1 MNREQAMDIL
11 HEYVKT
17 DSLMK
22 HLLAVEAAMR
32 AYARRFKEDEEM
44 WGISGLLH
52 DFDWEICP
60 SPEDHP
66 AYGANILKQRGTPE
80 EVVRAVLSHGDHTG
94 IKRETRMEKALYAVD
109 ELSGFIRAVTLVRP
123 SKSLEDV
130 QIRSVKKKMRDKAFA
145 REIRREDITRGAQEM
160 GVDLDEHIEFVIQA
174 LKPVAGELGLNPGSP
189 EGR

>member
-160 GVDLDEHIEFVIQA
+160 GVDLDEHIAFVIQA

>member
-32 AYARRFKEDEEM
+32 AYARKFNEDEEM

-52 DFDWEICP
+52 DFDWEVCP

-66 AYGANILKQRGTPE
+66 AYGANILKRRGTPE

-94 IKRETRMEKALYAVD
+94 IKRETLMEKTLFAVD
-109 ELSGFIRAVTLVRP
+109 ELSGFVRAVTLVRP
-123 SKSLEDV
+123 SKSLDDL
-130 QIRSVKKKMRDKAFA
+130 QPRSVKKKMRDKAFA
-145 REIRREDITRGAQEM
+145 REIRREDITSGAQDM
-160 GVDLDEHIEFVIQA
+160 GVDLDEHIAFVIQS
-174 LKPVAGELGLNPGSP
+174 LKPVAGELGLSTGSP
-189 EGR
+189 EGE